1 MKVIG
6 ENRISNNSVGTLL
19 QIARQAFNTTNI
31 IVTFYIYI
39 QKSVQINEFPNLT
52 LEVHPT
58 ILEFLIY

>member
-6 ENRISNNSVGTLL
+6 ENSISNNSVGTLL

>member
-19 QIARQAFNTTNI
+19 QIARQTFNTTNI